1 MILPLNGFNR
11 EAANTF
17 CTVIDR
23 IKIKIVPF
31 NFMSVYNCKLYVRFQ
46 ELKIHCNILILALL
60 IYMTFY
66 LFINFNLGVV
76 NQKQK

>member
-1 MILPLNGFNR
+1 MILPLDGTDR

-17 CTVIDR
+17 CTTIDR

-31 NFMSVYNCKLYVRFQ
+31 NVMSVSNCKLYVGFE